1 MTGNELV
8 AFARGKIGTPYVY
21 GMKGKVL
28 TQKTYDRLRI
38 LFGSLVWESDAA
50 KIGQVC
56 VDCSGLISWG
66 TGILRNSQ
74 GYHDTADAVFPIAT
88 IGQAPIGAAVWRK
101 GHIGIYIGGG
111 IIPRLRE
118 RFFVSGFRKRF
129 EDKGRFSDYLAEI
142 PVFVITDTYAAF
154 GGVSLLLDNYLK
166 RNLVS

>member
-38 LFGSLVWESDAA
+38 LFGPLVWESDAA

-88 IGQAPIGAAVWRK
+88 IGQDPLGRRSGARDISAFTSAAENTSRRTAVPTVCESALLRAAALRIGSA
-101 GHIGIYIGGG
+101 
-111 IIPRLRE
+111 
-118 RFFVSGFRKRF
+118 
-129 EDKGRFSDYLAEI
+129 
-142 PVFVITDTYAAF
+142 
-154 GGVSLLLDNYLK
+154 
-166 RNLVS
+166 

>member
-38 LFGSLVWESDAA
+38 LFGPLVWESDAA

-74 GYHDTADAVFPIAT
+74 GYHDTADAVFPLGRRSGARDISAFT
-88 IGQAPIGAAVWRK
+88 SAAENTSRRTAVPTVCESALLRAAALRIGSA
-101 GHIGIYIGGG
+101 
-111 IIPRLRE
+111 
-118 RFFVSGFRKRF
+118 
-129 EDKGRFSDYLAEI
+129 
-142 PVFVITDTYAAF
+142 
-154 GGVSLLLDNYLK
+154 
-166 RNLVS
+166 

>member
-38 LFGSLVWESDAA
+38 LFGPLVWESDAA

-88 IGQAPIGAAVWRK
+88 IGLAQGAYRHLHRRRK
-101 GHIGIYIGGG
+101 IHRGGRQCLRCANRHCCG
-111 IIPRLRE
+111 QRL
-118 RFFVSGFRKRF
+118 
-129 EDKGRFSDYLAEI
+129 
-142 PVFVITDTYAAF
+142 YA
-154 GGVSLLLDNYLK
+154 
-166 RNLVS
+166 LVPLEGYCL

>member
-38 LFGSLVWESDAA
+38 LFGPLVWESDAA

-66 TGILRNSQ
+66 TAIRRAIMTQRMRYFPSRPSGRHPLGRRSGARGISAFTSAAENTSRRTAVPTVCESALLR
-74 GYHDTADAVFPIAT
+74 AAALR
-88 IGQAPIGAAVWRK
+88 IGSA
-101 GHIGIYIGGG
+101 
-111 IIPRLRE
+111 
-118 RFFVSGFRKRF
+118 
-129 EDKGRFSDYLAEI
+129 
-142 PVFVITDTYAAF
+142 
-154 GGVSLLLDNYLK
+154 
-166 RNLVS
+166 

>member
-38 LFGSLVWESDAA
+38 LFGPLVWESDAA

-66 TGILRNSQ
+66 QASSAIRRAIMTQRMRYSPSQPSGRHPLGRRSGARDISAFTSAAGNTSRRTAVPTVCESALLR
-74 GYHDTADAVFPIAT
+74 AAALR
-88 IGQAPIGAAVWRK
+88 IGSA
-101 GHIGIYIGGG
+101 
-111 IIPRLRE
+111 
-118 RFFVSGFRKRF
+118 
-129 EDKGRFSDYLAEI
+129 
-142 PVFVITDTYAAF
+142 
-154 GGVSLLLDNYLK
+154 
-166 RNLVS
+166 

>member
-38 LFGSLVWESDAA
+38 LFRPLVWESDAA

-88 IGQAPIGAAVWRK
+88 IGPGAHLGRRSGARDISAFTSAAGNASRRTAVPTVCESALLRAAALRIGSA
-101 GHIGIYIGGG
+101 
-111 IIPRLRE
+111 
-118 RFFVSGFRKRF
+118 
-129 EDKGRFSDYLAEI
+129 
-142 PVFVITDTYAAF
+142 
-154 GGVSLLLDNYLK
+154 
-166 RNLVS
+166 

>member
-38 LFGSLVWESDAA
+38 LFGPLVWESDAA

-74 GYHDTADAVFPIAT
+74 GYHDTADAVFPSRPSGRHPLGRRSGARGISAFT
-88 IGQAPIGAAVWRK
+88 SAAENTSRRTAVPTVCESALLRAAALRIGSA
-101 GHIGIYIGGG
+101 
-111 IIPRLRE
+111 
-118 RFFVSGFRKRF
+118 
-129 EDKGRFSDYLAEI
+129 
-142 PVFVITDTYAAF
+142 
-154 GGVSLLLDNYLK
+154 
-166 RNLVS
+166 